1 MSENPENKTPKTA
14 VLLVNMGAPVSEQG
28 MKIFLRRLFRDEAIV
43 QAPES
48 VRYMLAAMVSR
59 IRYKSSWKKYLTIG
73 GSPLLSSMNKTA
85 VELQKLLSNQ
95 YEVRYAFSYSDPFIE
110 NEISELA
117 LDGFVDFIVFSMYPQ
132 SGFSTTGSI
141 AAVLKRIQEN
151 NTGLRFRFV
160 EDYHDDPYFV
170 QFWTNLISRKITETG
185 YKYPFLLFSAHAIPQ
200 SMVKKGD
207 TYSLKVQKSAQLI
220 ADELNLLYSVS
231 YQSKIGP
238 VKWTEPSTSEVL
250 KKLSTNNTNEI
261 IIVPLSFVNENL
273 ETRFDL
279 DEELIPFA
287 RKTLKIKEICRINI
301 PETDE
306 SLVDMYRSFI
316 EPC

>member
-95 YEVRYAFSYSDPFIE
+95 YEVRYAFSYSAPFIE

-117 LDGFVDFIVFSMYPQ
+117 LDGFVDFIVISMYPQ
-132 SGFSTTGSI
+132 SGFSTT
-141 AAVLKRIQEN
+141 
-151 NTGLRFRFV
+151 
-160 EDYHDDPYFV
+160 
-170 QFWTNLISRKITETG
+170 
-185 YKYPFLLFSAHAIPQ
+185 
-200 SMVKKGD
+200 
-207 TYSLKVQKSAQLI
+207 
-220 ADELNLLYSVS
+220 
-231 YQSKIGP
+231 
-238 VKWTEPSTSEVL
+238 
-250 KKLSTNNTNEI
+250 
-261 IIVPLSFVNENL
+261 
-273 ETRFDL
+273 
-279 DEELIPFA
+279 
-287 RKTLKIKEICRINI
+287 
-301 PETDE
+301 
-306 SLVDMYRSFI
+306 
-316 EPC
+316 

>member
-28 MKIFLRRLFRDEAIV
+28 MKIFLRGLFRDEAID

-85 VELQKLLSNQ
+85 VELQKILSNQ

-117 LDGFVDFIVFSMYPQ
+117 LDGFVDFIVISMYPQ

-220 ADELNLLYSVS
+220 AGELNLLYSVS

-287 RKTLKIKEICRINI
+287 RKTHKIKEICRINI
-301 PETDE
+301 PETAE

>member
-85 VELQKLLSNQ
+85 VELQKILSNQ

-117 LDGFVDFIVFSMYPQ
+117 LDGFVDFIVISMYPQ
-132 SGFSTTGSI
+132 
-141 AAVLKRIQEN
+141 
-151 NTGLRFRFV
+151 
-160 EDYHDDPYFV
+160 
-170 QFWTNLISRKITETG
+170 
-185 YKYPFLLFSAHAIPQ
+185 
-200 SMVKKGD
+200 
-207 TYSLKVQKSAQLI
+207 
-220 ADELNLLYSVS
+220 
-231 YQSKIGP
+231 
-238 VKWTEPSTSEVL
+238 
-250 KKLSTNNTNEI
+250 
-261 IIVPLSFVNENL
+261 
-273 ETRFDL
+273 
-279 DEELIPFA
+279 
-287 RKTLKIKEICRINI
+287 
-301 PETDE
+301 
-306 SLVDMYRSFI
+306 
-316 EPC
+316 